1 MYNTCMCKVEC
12 IYCIIMY
19 MCTILGTCTGYI
31 LYFTCTCRWYHGR
44 IDRAT
49 TDSIL
54 AGRRPGLFLVRD
66 SSTCPGDYV
75 LSVR

>member
-1 MYNTCMCKVEC
+1 MAPLSPASLKFRGWASSLV
-12 IYCIIMY
+12 
-19 MCTILGTCTGYI
+19 G
-31 LYFTCTCRWYHGR
+31 FTVLCLMCRWYHGSM
-44 IDRAT
+44 DRAA

-66 SSTCPGDYV
+66 STTCPGDYV